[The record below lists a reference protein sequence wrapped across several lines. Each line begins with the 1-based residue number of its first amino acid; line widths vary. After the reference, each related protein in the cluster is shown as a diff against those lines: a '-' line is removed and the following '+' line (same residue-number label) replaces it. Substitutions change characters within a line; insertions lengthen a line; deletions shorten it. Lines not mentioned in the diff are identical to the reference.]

1 MSDETELDQRPQS
14 RREWQGV
21 WRSLVLPLVAIG
33 AIVGSIWYLDSGSSP
48 LPGNGNRAGTSAAD
62 AGPPDGT
69 FFSLESQGIRLGPSG
84 GPAPRIG
91 QPAPDFTLRDLDGKV
106 VRLSD
111 FRGQTVVLNF
121 WATWCAPCRREF
133 PQLVELYEQNR
144 DNGLVVLGVD
154 LQETVPNVRKFAS
167 EFGAKYP
174 IVIDGDG
181 SVASQYRVAGL
192 PVTWFIDRDGVA
204 RVQIIGLLTKGV
216 IKSSLAESDFTLME
230 NR

>member
-1 MSDETELDQRPQS
+1 VSDESELNQRPQS

-48 LPGNGNRAGTSAAD
+48 LPGSKNRAGISAD
-62 AGPPDGT
+62 DVGQPDGT
-69 FFSLESQGIRLGPSG
+69 FFPLESQGIRLGPSG
-84 GPAPRIG
+84 GLAPRIG

-133 PQLVELYEQNR
+133 PLLVDLYERNR

-154 LQETVPNVRKFAS
+154 LQEAVPSVRKFAS

-174 IVIDGDG
+174 ILIDGDG

-204 RVQIIGLLTKGV
+204 RVQIIGLLSKGV
-216 IKSSLAESDFTLME
+216 IKSSLAESDFTPRE
-230 NR
+230 SP